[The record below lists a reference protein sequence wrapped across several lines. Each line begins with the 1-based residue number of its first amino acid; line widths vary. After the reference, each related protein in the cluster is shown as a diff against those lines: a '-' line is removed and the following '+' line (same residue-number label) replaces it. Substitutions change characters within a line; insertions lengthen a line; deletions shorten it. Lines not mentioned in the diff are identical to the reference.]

1 MKDIIESIKE
11 QYKIKN
17 DIENENNKRGFK
29 YKLISSEKDIKK
41 IFGNLLLYT
50 ERFFYELWENPKSL
64 AIMLLNA
71 NVEDIKENLSDFVVN
86 NLYNNVDNND
96 QLIYII
102 SLILKQEID
111 NINNDD
117 SCCGIILKEFYKK
130 NEVKYFFKSIF
141 VDIFRK
147 LETTYSSQ
155 DLIFCVVK
163 IFDEITIE
171 NNNENNN
178 DIPNIDIN
186 DIELIKNKYI
196 FRQINLESL
205 NEIQKDNN
213 NEEMKFFIEKI
224 RTDIIKIQIFIQIKN
239 F

>member
-17 DIENENNKRGFK
+17 DIENENNKRGIK

-130 NEVKYFFKSIF
+130 NEVSF
-141 VDIFRK
+141 
-147 LETTYSSQ
+147 SS
-155 DLIFCVVK
+155 
-163 IFDEITIE
+163 
-171 NNNENNN
+171 
-178 DIPNIDIN
+178 
-186 DIELIKNKYI
+186 
-196 FRQINLESL
+196 
-205 NEIQKDNN
+205 
-213 NEEMKFFIEKI
+213 
-224 RTDIIKIQIFIQIKN
+224 
-239 F
+239 